1 MRTPAAGRRP
11 RYTCLGHELIP
22 FAGFARQCGPAFSL
36 PGPGRLMHRCQACAP
51 SLFVFGDGLAVVA
64 VDSEEIAPS
73 APLRRGAISA
83 RAAPC
88 LPCAKLTAA
97 PRSGPAG
104 IRQFHRWGVDT
115 PLDIFVALCVL
126 EPINSVEF
134 FLADHSIGIH
144 RWLLHTVR
152 YRSSAVAFGIPDH

>member
-1 MRTPAAGRRP
+1 MPLWCPFSFPYSFYKLLVTQLVRLTFSVISRSCNGAHAV
-11 RYTCLGHELIP
+11 LGGH
-22 FAGFARQCGPAFSL
+22 FSR
-36 PGPGRLMHRCQACAP
+36 GG
-51 SLFVFGDGLAVVA
+51 GLAVVA

-144 RWLLHTVR
+144 RWLL
-152 YRSSAVAFGIPDH
+152 